1 MTSLKKRLPA
11 TETRAVIQAMYGN
24 AAFIEGGTTS
34 RHYTTTATISPTTAQ
49 TQSIGAMVSIMVEQE
64 TRSETRQQ
72 VGR

>member
-1 MTSLKKRLPA
+1 
-11 TETRAVIQAMYGN
+11 MYGN